1 MDRKEK
7 QKERNRQYEERHG
20 LAVGRLRGIVSEETV
35 SVPYVTYFQDIA
47 LFLLEVENVRRKVA
61 SGEWERYS
69 LKEMHSL
76 NEILYSDIL
85 GERYEK
91 SYANPAF
98 AAENLG
104 LDMGRLLCMLYAE
117 MRSGIPYAFEDRMDY
132 LTILYELFIEVYNC
146 FERAEE
152 EYVKIADS
160 SREGSRE
167 DKKDGVPQV
176 KEIRDII
183 YWYASDY
190 CDVFLADRVME
201 QIDPDDSFAA
211 DIIEHADLENDRY
224 LYRFGEYITENELG
238 TARHLRTLPEETI
251 RKMADVYTEGYRIG
265 FINTG
270 KDLSK
275 KSVVNIR
282 YTLGFEKVIR
292 IAIDN
297 FRKMGLK
304 PVIYR
309 AASGVVTKRDHHK
322 IGYCGA
328 VANWQYEYD
337 HRQDQ
342 ALFMDKRY
350 IERRLEVM
358 RTVYEQNRELAAQFA
373 GPAVM
378 ETFGEKPFSPRAV
391 FEAPSYTDEQRE
403 LSLQYDSRSGQ
414 LTNEYIRGEERSFTI
429 VAYPIPEIGEKY
441 PEIFDE
447 VIKIN
452 TLDAKLYEKVQQTMI
467 DALDQGEYV
476 HVTGRGKNRTDIR
489 IQLHELKDPEKETKF
504 ENCVADVNIP
514 VGEVFT
520 SPVLEG
526 TAGVLH
532 VSRVYLNGLEYN
544 DLELT
549 FRDGMITDYR
559 CGNFRDEE
567 QGRRYIY
574 DNVLKNHETLPLGEF
589 AIGTNTTAYV
599 AAKKYGIE
607 NKMPIL
613 IAEKTGP
620 HFAVGDTCYS
630 WSEDI
635 RVYNP
640 CGKEIIAKDNSISLK
655 RKEDVSKAYF
665 NCHTDITVPYEE
677 LEEIS
682 VVTKDGK
689 HIILIKDGKFV
700 LPGTELL
707 NGPLRE
713 LEQ

>member
-1 MDRKEK
+1 MGVKEIQKEK
-7 QKERNRQYEERHG
+7 NEQYEERHA
-20 LAVGRLRGIVSEETV
+20 LAVERLRGIVTEETV
-35 SVPYVTYFQDIA
+35 PEKYVPYFQDTA
-47 LFLLEVENVRRKVA
+47 LFLLELENVRRKVA

-69 LKEMHSL
+69 LEEMQSL
-76 NEILYSDIL
+76 NEILYSDVL
-85 GERYEK
+85 GERYGS
-91 SYANPAF
+91 SYADPAC
-98 AAENLG
+98 AAEKLG
-104 LDMGRLLCMLYAE
+104 PDIGRLLSLLYAE

-132 LTILYELFIEVYNC
+132 LTILCELFIEVYNC
-146 FERAEE
+146 FEGTEEDRA
-152 EYVKIADS
+152 K
-160 SREGSRE
+160 
-167 DKKDGVPQV
+167 Q
-176 KEIRDII
+176 IRDII

-190 CDVFLADRVME
+190 CDVFLADRIME
-201 QIDPDDSFAA
+201 QIDPEYSFAA
-211 DIIEHADLENDRY
+211 DIIEHADLEDDRY

-238 TARHLRTLPEETI
+238 TARHLRSLPEETI
-251 RKMADVYTEGYRIG
+251 RRMADVYTEGYRIG

-282 YTLGFEKVIR
+282 YSLGFERVIR
-292 IAIDN
+292 AAIEN

-309 AASGVVTKRDHHK
+309 AASGVITKREHHK
-322 IGYCGA
+322 IGYYGA

-378 ETFGEKPFSPRAV
+378 ETFGETPFSPKAV
-391 FEAPSYTDEQRE
+391 PEAPSYTEEQRE
-403 LSLQYDSRSGQ
+403 LALRYDSRSGQ
-414 LTNEYIRGEERSFTI
+414 ITNEYIRGEERSFTI
-429 VAYPIPEIGEKY
+429 VAYPVPEIGEKY

-447 VIKIN
+447 VIRIN
-452 TLDAKLYEKVQQTMI
+452 TLDAKLYEKVQQNMI

-476 HVTGRGKNRTDIR
+476 HVTGKGGNRTDIR
-489 IQLHELKDPEKETKF
+489 VQLHPLADPAKETKF

-526 TAGVLH
+526 TDGVLH
-532 VSRVYLNGLEYN
+532 VSRVYLEGLEYR

-549 FRDGMITDYR
+549 FRDGMIEDYR
-559 CGNFRDEE
+559 CGNFPDEE
-567 QGRRYIY
+567 QGRGYIY
-574 DNVLKNHETLPLGEF
+574 DNILKNHSTLPLGEF
-589 AIGTNTTAYV
+589 AIGTNTTAYA

-607 NKMPIL
+607 DKMPIL

-640 CGKEIIAKDNSISLK
+640 SGKEIIAKDNSVSLK
-655 RKEDVSKAYF
+655 RRDDVSKAYF
-665 NCHTDITVPYEE
+665 NCHTDITLPYEE

-682 VVTKDGK
+682 VVTKEGK
-689 HIILIKDGKFV
+689 HIILLKDGKFV
-700 LPGTELL
+700 LPGTEIL
-707 NGPLRE
+707 NEPLKE
-713 LEQ
+713 LINEKEEMKCQK